1 MICKKVLLLRPTA
14 ARSDH
19 DELRRF
25 RSRETL
31 DWPSLLT
38 LSPKL
43 PLRRG
48 WSWFEILQLKRM
60 ADLSNGGD
68 LRRSSALKYDR
79 MALCPVLPL
88 WPKKDTQFN
97 SNLA

>member
-1 MICKKVLLLRPTA
+1 MLLRPTA

-31 DWPSLLT
+31 DWPSPLT

-48 WSWFEILQLKRM
+48 RSWFEVLRLKRM
-60 ADLSNGGD
+60 ADLSNGGG
-68 LRRSSALKYDR
+68 LRRSSALRYDR
-79 MALCPVLPL
+79 MASCPVLPL
-88 WPKKDTQFN
+88 WPKRDTQFN
-97 SNLA
+97 STLA